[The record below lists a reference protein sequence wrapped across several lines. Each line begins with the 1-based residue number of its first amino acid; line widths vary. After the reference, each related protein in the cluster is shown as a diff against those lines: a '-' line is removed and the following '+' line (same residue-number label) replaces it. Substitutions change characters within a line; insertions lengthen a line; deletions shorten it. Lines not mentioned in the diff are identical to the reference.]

1 MDNIRDIDDD
11 MVVLHWNERAATWEP
26 FRWDDWMAFRGYG
39 DNFRP
44 LLGVREG
51 DHYFVVCVV
60 DEERTLYNILP
71 HRYRIDRDGRITDH
85 EFDDLTPDD
94 RAFVSKWNISRD
106 VPTGADGERFD
117 SLRDRMWRSW
127 LPPKHAAATLIQNL
141 PGFPATGDERPAMSF
156 LRAFGIVPSS
166 KPSKAVH

>member
-1 MDNIRDIDDD
+1 MQHRDLEDD
-11 MVVLHWNERAATWEP
+11 MVVLHWNEHSAVWEP
-26 FRWDDWMAFRGYG
+26 VRWDDWMAFRGYG

-71 HRYRIDRDGRITDH
+71 HRYRIDRDGQITNH
-85 EFDDLTPDD
+85 EFDDLTADD
-94 RAFVSKWNISRD
+94 RAFVSKWNVSHD

-117 SLRDRMWRSW
+117 SLRGRMWRSW
-127 LPPKHAAATLIQNL
+127 LPPKDAASILIQNL
-141 PGFPATGDERPAMSF
+141 PGFPATDDDRPVLSF
-156 LRAFGIVPSS
+156 LREFGMQRPGSTS
-166 KPSKAVH
+166 RASH